1 MTLVTHFAIVKYKL
15 TMKVACMNKTILI
28 LAATAILTLSGCGGD
43 DTQPTSSNFVQIPTI
58 APIAAP
64 SPSAPLTTSVNI
76 QTYERSATV
85 AYPASVTSAVASL
98 TQETVSVETPKS
110 AGEYSQL
117 SVTKVGYQPSWY
129 PYTAQDST
137 PIQIGLYRANTI
149 NKQPNFTKAIIPHDA
164 GGGFMSYYNEGYFPT
179 TFDRIKSI
187 GGNNVVYADSVFI
200 KSMDINSRSVELYG
214 KYFPANQVILD
225 MGSLAKSR
233 GMDFTVMM
241 GIYPGDSLYDSWDV
255 PKFHSAISQLSDNDP
270 FWDRW
275 FSEYKRILV
284 DRAVLAQQAG
294 ATRLVIGFNMDYM
307 VNKGNHRWI
316 ELINAVRAAGF
327 TGKISYFSMT
337 NGSYNGLLG
346 ISDITKRNAFIKLF
360 DEIGLSLYNPIIPDT
375 NEALTAAHPRTRII
389 KDIKKH
395 ISLISSTKVPVF
407 LMIGT
412 PSVHTGLTSI
422 DYIESGLSCSEFSN
436 KTRDYQAQA
445 DIYQSAAEIVNE
457 QSSDGSG
464 IVKGI
469 FSWGYH
475 YIDNPTTGANKSANC
490 YDFSASIRNKPAE
503 AVLSYWFKGW

>member
-1 MTLVTHFAIVKYKL
+1 
-15 TMKVACMNKTILI
+15 MKVACMNKTTLI

-43 DTQPTSSNFVQIPTI
+43 DTQPTNSNFVQIPTI
-58 APIAAP
+58 APNAAP

-76 QTYERSATV
+76 QTYERSSTV
-85 AYPASVTSAVASL
+85 AYPASVTSAIASL
-98 TQETVSVETPKS
+98 TQETVIVETPKS

-117 SVTKVGYQPSWY
+117 SVTKFGYQPSWY

-137 PIQIGLYRANTI
+137 PIQIGLYKADTI
-149 NKQPNFTKAIIPHDA
+149 NRQPNFAKGIIPHDA
-164 GGGFMSYYNEGYFPT
+164 GGGLMNYYNEGYFPT

-200 KSMDINSRSVELYG
+200 KSMNINSRSVELYG

-270 FWDRW
+270 FWDAW
-275 FSEYKRILV
+275 FTEYKRILV
-284 DRAVLAQQAG
+284 DRAALAQRAG
-294 ATRLVIGFNMDYM
+294 ATRFVIGFNMDYM

-337 NGSYNGLLG
+337 SGSYNGLLG

-360 DEIGLSLYNPIIPDT
+360 DEIGLSIYNPIIPDT